1 MVSMSAL
8 AQQLRLQDQVRLLRL
23 QDQVRLRDQVR
34 LQDQAGKGHMRSRLT
49 KAGTHSIPVF
59 LFSGSNRSAINQAGI
74 KLRPKGLLWV
84 DGGPSCIVRKS
95 AAVGGFRPF
104 AGRAELTGSAGGGH
118 SPTSAD
124 RPDQQPVVAVLITL

>member
-1 MVSMSAL
+1 MFGQRELPNPRVGWSKQTPPRKQDLSYLTHMVSMSAL

-23 QDQVRLRDQVR
+23 QDQVR

-84 DGGPSCIVRKS
+84 DGLNRCRGN
-95 AAVGGFRPF
+95 
-104 AGRAELTGSAGGGH
+104 L
-118 SPTSAD
+118 
-124 RPDQQPVVAVLITL
+124 